1 MDHQKVYDQLIQKAV
16 LRGNVNGYFE
26 RHHIL
31 PKCLGGSDDAFNLV
45 KLTARE
51 HFIGHYLL
59 AKIHGGILW
68 HAVNMMSADRG
79 NNRYFNSRLYEVVKR
94 NHAIQVS
101 FSKKGV
107 PQPWVSKRQ
116 KGAKQPWVSQRQKG
130 VLRPDLSEKM
140 KGNKNGSGNK
150 GKIRFDLRGKKR
162 PIEIGIKISETKKK
176 KAFDKKC
183 IAINALINSIF
194 I

>member
-1 MDHQKVYDQLIQKAV
+1 MDHKKIYDKLIKKAV
-16 LRGNVNGYFE
+16 LRENIIGYSE
-26 RHHIL
+26 KHHIV
-31 PKCLGGSDDAFNLV
+31 PICLGGSDEKFNLV

-51 HFIGHYLL
+51 HFIAHYLL
-59 AKIHGGILW
+59 AKIHGGSLW
-68 HAVNMMSADRG
+68 HAVNMMSADRD
-79 NNRYFNSRLYEVVKR
+79 NNRYFNSRFYEVVRR
-94 NHAIQVS
+94 NHAIQIS
-101 FSKKGV
+101 ISKKGV

-116 KGAKQPWVSQRQKG
+116 KGAKQPWVSERQIG

-150 GKIRFDLRGKKR
+150 GKIRHDLIGKKR
-162 PIEIGIKISETKKK
+162 PVEIGIKISETKKK